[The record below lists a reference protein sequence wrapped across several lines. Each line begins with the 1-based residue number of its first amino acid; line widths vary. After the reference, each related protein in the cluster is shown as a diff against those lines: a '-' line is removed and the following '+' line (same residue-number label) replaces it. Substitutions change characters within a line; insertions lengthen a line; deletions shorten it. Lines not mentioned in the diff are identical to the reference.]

1 MSGWVL
7 PDAPARE
14 GVVRTGPSGLV
25 LGEGPKGPVTI
36 RLFRERN
43 TRLVLA
49 VPQYVTWLLAFRAI
63 SMGAHVSV
71 LADAPRDWQALVERI
86 QAHGGTADLVGPQHS
101 LPEAGRP
108 YRPSLIV
115 DAAAR
120 YDGAQAQ
127 LGRWQAVLVTADMAS
142 DSAVADL
149 RACDMGLITPEGPGT
164 IDHMRRAY
172 FLNPRQVRAC
182 ELMADDEVMLAMPRR
197 IVKVA
202 VRPTALE
209 YQLLFGA

>member
-25 LGEGPKGPVTI
+25 LGDGPKGPVTI
-36 RLFRERN
+36 RLFRERG

-63 SMGAHVSV
+63 SMGAHVSLLV
-71 LADAPRDWQALVERI
+71 DDPRAWHALLERI
-86 QAHGGTADLVGPQHS
+86 HQHGGTADLVAPGQP

-108 YRPSLIV
+108 YRPSLVID
-115 DAAAR
+115 DADR
-120 YDGAQAQ
+120 YDGARAP
-127 LGRWQAVLVTADMAS
+127 LGPWQAVLVTADMTA

-149 RACDMGLITPEGPGT
+149 RACDMGVIAPQGETVE
-164 IDHMRRAY
+164 HMRRAY
-172 FLNPRQVRAC
+172 FLNQRQVRAC
-182 ELMADDEVMLAMPRR
+182 ELMADDEVMLAVPRR

-202 VRPTALE
+202 VRPTPLE
-209 YQLLFGA
+209 YQLLFG